1 MYLLRDGYTPPHQ
14 RCAGL
19 LILREGTASGT
30 TATLPQTG
38 DIDKN
43 SKSGFPLSSGM
54 PLETI
59 VVTRSTDREFTATRT
74 QDLDRASETW
84 YGSWSAVYHQLREW
98 RMERTSFFRKQ
109 QSQKGSGFD
118 ALAEWPFRAS
128 SLQHRKP
135 DCRKSFLV
143 RHDFLNNLVQ
153 PIGEL
158 TARRQGTSLGDRFR
172 YVITGPTTLLTLG
185 GLATT
190 YPSGRRIRRDEIQGP
205 ISERPLPPND
215 SHRARSYVGEVCIRP
230 SVGTMSAVDDCVLRE
245 NSGLV
250 PLFTSLA

>member
-74 QDLDRASETW
+74 QDLDRASETRW

-98 RMERTSFFRKQ
+98 
-109 QSQKGSGFD
+109 
-118 ALAEWPFRAS
+118 
-128 SLQHRKP
+128 H
-135 DCRKSFLV
+135 
-143 RHDFLNNLVQ
+143 
-153 PIGEL
+153 
-158 TARRQGTSLGDRFR
+158 
-172 YVITGPTTLLTLG
+172 
-185 GLATT
+185 
-190 YPSGRRIRRDEIQGP
+190 
-205 ISERPLPPND
+205 
-215 SHRARSYVGEVCIRP
+215 
-230 SVGTMSAVDDCVLRE
+230 VDDEGIQSIEHQLTKNVTAVVQT
-245 NSGLV
+245 GL
-250 PLFTSLA
+250 SSQ